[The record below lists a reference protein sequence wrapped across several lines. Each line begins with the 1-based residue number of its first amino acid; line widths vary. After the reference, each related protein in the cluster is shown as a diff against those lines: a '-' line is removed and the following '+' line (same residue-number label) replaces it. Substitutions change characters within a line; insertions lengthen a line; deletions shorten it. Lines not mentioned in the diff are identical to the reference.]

1 MSAVTVCQSLPVGW
15 AFDVAELAA
24 LQTWAARHGMRMTV
38 ELDHCI
44 EGEEY
49 QEAVALYSPESGL
62 RRWTIWRAA
71 DAVVIEPTFGRSSR
85 FVSLDDALR
94 VLLPGR
100 EQPAG

>member
-1 MSAVTVCQSLPVGW
+1 MSAVTVCQSVPVGR
-15 AFDVAELAA
+15 AFDVAELVA
-24 LQTWAARHGMRMTV
+24 LQTWAAQHGWRMIV

-62 RRWTIWRAA
+62 RRWTIWRAV

-85 FVSLDDALR
+85 FLSLDEALC
-94 VLLPGR
+94 VLLPAR